1 MVINLESPVNKFSLF
16 LAGRGR
22 CLFEGKS
29 LFQISYLM
37 EALNREWGKGACS
50 INNSICSTMYN
61 TQPSL
66 CPFLSVFH
74 AGVAPGVKSE
84 LIVIKP

>member
-1 MVINLESPVNKFSLF
+1 MNEFSLF

-22 CLFEGKS
+22 CLFEGRCI
-29 LFQISYLM
+29 FQISCLM

-61 TQPSL
+61 TQL
-66 CPFLSVFH
+66 L
-74 AGVAPGVKSE
+74 A
-84 LIVIKP
+84 

>member
-1 MVINLESPVNKFSLF
+1 MNEFSLF

-22 CLFEGKS
+22 CLFEERCI
-29 LFQISYLM
+29 FQISCLM

-61 TQPSL
+61 TQL
-66 CPFLSVFH
+66 L
-74 AGVAPGVKSE
+74 A
-84 LIVIKP
+84 